1 MIKEANSHKKIT
13 VIEKHHRLDTEIYR
27 GGQVVA
33 ITACIKDGKELFV
46 ELEDFEIFKNFL
58 IGELKSFNCS
68 SYVYLFMP
76 DHLHVLITG
85 NNDKSDIKKCFE
97 MFKQKTG
104 FWLSK
109 HKPNYKWQKD
119 YYDHILRKSDDLVK
133 QCKYIL
139 QNPVRAGLVGC
150 WKQYKYYGSTIYNLH
165 EWD

>member
-1 MIKEANSHKKIT
+1 MIHETKSNNKTPI
-13 VIEKHHRLDTEIYR
+13 IEKRHRLYPEIYH
-27 GGQVVA
+27 GGQIVA
-33 ITACIKDGKELFV
+33 ITTCIKDRKELFIESEV
-46 ELEDFEIFKNFL
+46 FEIFKGFL
-58 IGELKSFNCS
+58 IGELKNFDCS

-76 DHLHVLITG
+76 DHLHILITG
-85 NNDKSDIKKCFE
+85 NNDKSDIKECFE

-119 YYDHILRKSDDLVK
+119 YYDHVLRSSDDLIK

-139 QNPVRAGLVGC
+139 QNPVRTGLVGY
-150 WKQYKYYGSTIYNLH
+150 WKHYKFYGSTIYNLQ